1 MKVIRRTKDVYA
13 NVMQLGFILSCAR
26 YKTRVYQMFC
36 DLN

>member
-13 NVMQLGFILSCAR
+13 DGMQLGVILSCAH
-26 YKTRVYQMFC
+26 YKTWVYQIFC